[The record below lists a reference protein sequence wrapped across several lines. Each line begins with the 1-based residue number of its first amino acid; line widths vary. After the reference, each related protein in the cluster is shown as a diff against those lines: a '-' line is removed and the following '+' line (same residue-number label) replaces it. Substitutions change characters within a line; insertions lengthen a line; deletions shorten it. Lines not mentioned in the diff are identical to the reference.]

1 MTTFLRACLHRF
13 IVVLAG
19 LAAVTSAVAQG
30 GGAPPAAGPTY
41 LPFVDASGVVS
52 QNLRRSTVVKALG
65 PPQGDAKGPLLRY
78 PQLGLSFALP
88 NDGDKNQRWGSDPA
102 VLWMQVMPPSNAQTF
117 GGLHLGQPQAAAA
130 EALARDYKLT
140 ATVMGPRSG
149 APPIAMRVT
158 DRDQRTKRELDV
170 RFEGG
175 VVSGLTFVTHDPTKT
190 RDPTRRTL
198 SQVPT
203 HLMIIAIVV
212 GLAALAADFLADRAG
227 VRRRWRIP
235 GRVAGPLGAALLV
248 VGLGIFGLSFGG
260 LHEGDPYGRMGS
272 FMGLLLGFS
281 LAFLGVG
288 IMSQSDSRWLAW
300 PARGAMALF
309 IIAVLLEKT
318 GWFGT

>member
-1 MTTFLRACLHRF
+1 MTTFLRACLRRF
-13 IVVLAG
+13 ILVLASLG
-19 LAAVTSAVAQG
+19 AVVSAQAQSG
-30 GGAPPAAGPTY
+30 DAPSAAGQTY
-41 LPFVDASGVVS
+41 LPFVDSSGLVS

-78 PQLGLSFALP
+78 PHLGLSFALP

-117 GGLHLGQPQAAAA
+117 GGLQLGQPQAAAA

-158 DRDQRTKRELDV
+158 DRDQRTKRELEV

-175 VVSGLTFVTHDPTKT
+175 VVSGLTFVTHDPTKA

-198 SQVPT
+198 SQMPP
-203 HLMIIAIVV
+203 HLTVIAIVA
-212 GLAALAADFLADRAG
+212 GLAALAATFLADRTG

-235 GRVAGPLGAALLV
+235 GSLAGPLGAALLV
-248 VGLGIFGLSFGG
+248 VGLVIFGLSFGG
-260 LHEGDPYGRMGS
+260 LREGDPYGRMASLMALIFG
-272 FMGLLLGFS
+272 FGLGFI
-281 LAFLGVG
+281 GVG
-288 IMSQSDSRWLAW
+288 IMAQSDSRLFAW
-300 PARGAMALF
+300 PARAALALF
-309 IIAVLLEKT
+309 IVATLLERT
-318 GWFGT
+318 GWFGS